1 MAERKLYPSEKQ
13 DRLIVRFPD
22 GMRDRIAALAKAN
35 KRSMNAEVISM
46 IEASQAPS
54 RKPVPVVDENTT
66 EVGELKESM
75 KELKVEIAEFRATLT
90 KFADALVPNFAA
102 QAAIGQINE
111 NLSQVLERVN
121 ALAAS
126 PVTRLPSKNT

>member
-54 RKPVPVVDENTT
+54 RKPVPVVNENTT
-66 EVGELKESM
+66 EVEELKDTL

-90 KFADALVPNFAA
+90 KLADALVPDFAT

-121 ALAAS
+121 ALAPS
-126 PVTRLPSKNT
+126 PVTRLSSKNM

>member
-54 RKPVPVVDENTT
+54 RKPVPVVSENTT
-66 EVGELKESM
+66 EVGELKDSM

-90 KFADALVPNFAA
+90 KFADALVPDFAT
-102 QAAIGQINE
+102 QEAIRPNKGKPQP
-111 NLSQVLERVN
+111 SAR
-121 ALAAS
+121 
-126 PVTRLPSKNT
+126 TRKRPGTIPRKATAK